1 MRPDELRGIINSHKL
16 LINRMEKILKAVP
29 KKVPGKRFP
38 VDRIID
44 EVNKEFNCELTTPT
58 RQRKIMNARH
68 AATYL
73 LKNHTNMIWQEIA
86 YSVGNTHHTSV
97 IHSYRACSDLI
108 ETDEDYST
116 KINNIKNRLIDL
128 ES

>member
-1 MRPDELRGIINSHKL
+1 
-16 LINRMEKILKAVP
+16 MEKILKAVP
-29 KKVPGKRFP
+29 KKVVGKRFP

-58 RQRKIMNARH
+58 RKRKIMNARH

-108 ETDEDYST
+108 ETDDEYST
-116 KINNIKNRLIDL
+116 KINNIKERLIDL
-128 ES
+128 EN

>member
-1 MRPDELRGIINSHKL
+1 
-16 LINRMEKILKAVP
+16 MEKILKAVP

-97 IHSYRACSDLI
+97 IHSYRACSNLI

-116 KINNIKNRLIDL
+116 KINNIKERLIDL

>member
-1 MRPDELRGIINSHKL
+1 MREDELKGILNSHKL
-16 LINRMEKILKAVP
+16 LVNRMEKMLKALP

-44 EVNKEFNCELTTPT
+44 EVNKEFNVDLTTQT
-58 RQRKIMNARH
+58 RERKIMNARH

-73 LKNHTNMIWQEIA
+73 LKNHTNMVWREIA
-86 YSVGNTHHTSV
+86 YSVGNTHHTTV
-97 IHSYRACSDLI
+97 IHSFRACNDLI
-108 ETDEDYST
+108 ETDDEYST